1 MSWRGAR
8 FERWLAPAR
17 APSQAAED
25 LRATIRGQLDQGFS
39 TRTIAAKLGI
49 GETSVRDINTGR
61 RGVSEAKAKAAL
73 RSFVENSSDM
83 HGFPVSGGGFR
94 VVEPRT
100 RREAS
105 RIGKYLNALG
115 QAQKTGDYRLV
126 RKIMRGKE
134 TIIGPGG
141 ETVRLETGPR
151 RLREAARRG
160 PLELSQRQ
168 IRIPK
173 KINAPAG
180 ATMTAHRGNICPLCG
195 QASPSPMTM
204 RGCCQAC
211 ASGHVTERHHIWWKD
226 NSPAVVEI
234 PTNWHAVFNARWSE
248 RCAVLKRPGA
258 DPLHRGAAAA
268 RTVGEAAAALAEF
281 AKAHGWP
288 AWVATLAATF
298 AEGMSSLANWLLLIA
313 GRLDAAFGPDWA
325 AKLGVPPWSPPEAP

>member
-1 MSWRGAR
+1 MAR
-8 FERWLAPAR
+8 SAR

-61 RGVSEAKAKAAL
+61 RGVSEAKAEAAL
-73 RSFVENSSDM
+73 RSFVENSSDITV
-83 HGFPVSGGGFR
+83 PVSGGGFR

-151 RLREAARRG
+151 RLREAADADLLNFRNVKFVSPKRSTRR
-160 PLELSQRQ
+160 R
-168 IRIPK
+168 
-173 KINAPAG
+173 
-180 ATMTAHRGNICPLCG
+180 
-195 QASPSPMTM
+195 
-204 RGCCQAC
+204 
-211 ASGHVTERHHIWWKD
+211 
-226 NSPAVVEI
+226 
-234 PTNWHAVFNARWSE
+234 AR
-248 RCAVLKRPGA
+248 L
-258 DPLHRGAAAA
+258 
-268 RTVGEAAAALAEF
+268 
-281 AKAHGWP
+281 
-288 AWVATLAATF
+288 
-298 AEGMSSLANWLLLIA
+298 
-313 GRLDAAFGPDWA
+313 
-325 AKLGVPPWSPPEAP
+325 